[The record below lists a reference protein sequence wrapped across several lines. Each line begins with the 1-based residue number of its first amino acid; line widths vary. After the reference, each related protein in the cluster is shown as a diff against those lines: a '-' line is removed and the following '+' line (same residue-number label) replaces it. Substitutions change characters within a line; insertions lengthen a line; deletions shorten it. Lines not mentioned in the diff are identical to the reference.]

1 MIFAQARLIH
11 SQAVIKLIS
20 VKKHLYFIYLYF
32 IYFNSTAKLSKI
44 IKYLFMCRRNSS
56 CGGNNENTSL
66 NSVSAGDDYKE
77 KV

>member
-1 MIFAQARLIH
+1 MQ

-20 VKKHLYFIYLYF
+20 VKKHLYF

-56 CGGNNENTSL
+56 CGGNNLKTSL
-66 NSVSAGDDYKE
+66 NSVSAGDDYKK